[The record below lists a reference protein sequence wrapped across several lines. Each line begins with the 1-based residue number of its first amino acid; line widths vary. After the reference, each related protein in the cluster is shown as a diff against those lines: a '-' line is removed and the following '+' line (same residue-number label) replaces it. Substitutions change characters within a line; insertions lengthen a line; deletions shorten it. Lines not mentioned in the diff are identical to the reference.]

1 MFEKIINRK
10 NLIIL
15 LGMIIFILILFYPII
30 FSGKTFGSPDSL
42 NPRGASIILQE
53 MNKLDN
59 EFPLWQPWIFSGM
72 PTADAFTFVSLLY
85 FPNYILNL
93 FFLSSNMIQ
102 LLHLL
107 FAGIG
112 SYLLLR
118 FIGLSCLSAFLG
130 GSAFMITPFMITMI
144 VFGHGSQMMTA
155 AYIPWI
161 MMLTMKLF
169 RNPNLLN
176 IGILAIL
183 MGFQLQ
189 RAHVQIAYY
198 TWMLIGAYVLINFIL
213 DFKDNKSNNKPLV
226 SLGAFT
232 VSAILAIA
240 IALIIYLPSLEYTP
254 FSVRG
259 SSGGG
264 ADYNYATSWS
274 FSPKELLTFFI
285 PSALGFGGQTYWGDM
300 PFTDYPNYMGII
312 TMLLAIIGFVYK
324 RDRFMWFLF
333 TTSLLAIFI
342 SFGKNL
348 AIIYDLFYSFFPFF
362 NKFRVPAMILI
373 LVQFNTCIMAA
384 IGMDHLISINKNKL
398 PNWFWPSTGVL
409 IFLLLIL
416 SFGESTLKDL
426 VSSGFTQPRTQDLR
440 LVQAIN
446 SLRWDMWYKDAW
458 AVLFYLSTTMA
469 LIWCYIFNKVSIRIF
484 SMAILLLLALDVM
497 VVDNKIIQ
505 PKKNSGRS
513 SQLLNNSIVDRYF
526 QHDQISKILSS
537 DKNELFRVY
546 PAGQLFGETRLRA
559 FGVESI
565 GGYHPAKLNVYNNFL
580 KNTNNA
586 NTLALMGMLN
596 VKYFLSTQS
605 INHPDLI
612 EIKQARMKSGRGNIP
627 VSMYRLENY
636 QKRAWFAK
644 NIEVYPE
651 NNFPWGKI
659 KNQLFEPEKV
669 AFVSQNDISFNTTF
683 SIGKINS
690 INNSLHR
697 LEIETESDS
706 TSFLIVSEVFY
717 PLRWKAT
724 IDGEQIEYFKTNG
737 VIRGLIIPK
746 GQHKI
751 VFNYDRS
758 SFNKGVFISLSSF
771 FLTIGMIIFGYRK
784 SIY

>member
-10 NLIIL
+10 KITILAGMMVLII
-15 LGMIIFILILFYPII
+15 ILFYPII

-42 NPRGASIILQE
+42 NPQGANIILQE
-53 MNKLDN
+53 MKKTDS

-72 PTADAFTFVSLLY
+72 PTADAFTFISSLY

-93 FFLSSNMIQ
+93 FFLSSNLTQ

-118 FIGLSCLSAFLG
+118 FIGLSSLSAFMG

-144 VFGHGSQMMTA
+144 VFGHGSQVMTA

-161 MMLTMKLF
+161 MMFTMKLL
-169 RNPNLLN
+169 RNPNLKN

-198 TWMLIGAYVLINFIL
+198 TWMLIGAYVLMTFIL
-213 DFKDNKSNNKPLV
+213 DIKENNNHNKTMI
-226 SLGAFT
+226 SLGGFT
-232 VSAILAIA
+232 ISAILAIA
-240 IALIIYLPSLEYTP
+240 IALVIYLPSLEYTP

-259 SSGGG
+259 GVEGGT
-264 ADYNYATSWS
+264 DYNYATSWS

-312 TMLLAIIGFVYK
+312 TLVLAIIGFVYK

-333 TTSLLAIFI
+333 STSLLAIFI

-348 AIIYDLFYSFFPFF
+348 TIIYDLFYSFFPFF

-384 IGMDHLISINKNKL
+384 VGLDYLTSTNKGKL
-398 PNWFWPSTGVL
+398 PNWFWPTTGIL
-409 IFLLLIL
+409 ILLLLIL
-416 SFGESTLKDL
+416 SFGESVLKNTI
-426 VSSGFTQPRTQDLR
+426 SSGFNQPRTQDPR
-440 LVQAIN
+440 VVQAIN

-458 AVLFYLSTTMA
+458 AMLFYLSTTIT
-469 LIWCYIFNKVSIRIF
+469 LIWGFILNKMSLKTFSI
-484 SMAILLLLALDVM
+484 AIVLILVLDIL

-513 SQLLNNSIVDRYF
+513 SQLLNNSIIDRYF
-526 QHDQISKILSS
+526 QHDQITKILSS
-537 DKNELFRVY
+537 DKKEQFRIY
-546 PAGQLFGETRLRA
+546 PAGQIFGETRLRA
-559 FGVESI
+559 FGIESV

-580 KNTNNA
+580 SKTNNA
-586 NTLALMGMLN
+586 STLSLMSMLN
-596 VKYFLSTQS
+596 VKYLLSTQP
-605 INHPDLI
+605 INHPGLI
-612 EIKQARMKSGRGNIP
+612 EIKQAKMKSGRGNIP
-627 VSMYRLENY
+627 ISLYRLLNY

-644 NIEVYPE
+644 NIEVYP
-651 NNFPWGKI
+651 NNNVPWEKI
-659 KNQLFEPEKV
+659 KDQSFDPQNI
-669 AFVSQNDISFNTTF
+669 AFVSENDISKNTTF
-683 SIGKINS
+683 SKGEIIN
-690 INNSLHR
+690 IKNSLHS
-697 LEIETESDS
+697 LEIETKSDS
-706 TSFLIVSEVFY
+706 TSFLVVSEVFY
-717 PLRWKAT
+717 PLRWNAT
-724 IDGEQIEYFKTNG
+724 LNGENIEYYKTNG

-746 GQHKI
+746 GRHMV
-751 VFNYDRS
+751 VFNFDRS
-758 SFNKGVFISLSSF
+758 SFNKGLVISLGSF
-771 FLTIGMIIFGYRK
+771 LITIGLIVCGYRK
-784 SIY
+784 SGF

>member
-10 NLIIL
+10 NLLIL
-15 LGMIIFILILFYPII
+15 SGMIILILILFYPII
-30 FSGKTFGSPDSL
+30 FGGKTFGSPDSL
-42 NPRGASIILQE
+42 NPRGANIILQE

-72 PTADAFTFVSLLY
+72 PTADAFTFISSLY

-93 FFLSSNMIQ
+93 FFLSSNLTQ

-161 MMLTMKLF
+161 MMFTIKLF
-169 RNPNLLN
+169 RNPNLIN

-198 TWMLIGAYVLINFIL
+198 TWMLIGAYVLITFIL
-213 DFKDNKSNNKPLV
+213 NIKDKKSKDKPLI

-232 VSAILAIA
+232 CSAILAIA
-240 IALIIYLPSLEYTP
+240 IALVIYLPSLEYTP

-264 ADYNYATSWS
+264 VDYNYATSWS

-312 TMLLAIIGFVYK
+312 TMLLAIIGFAYK

-409 IFLLLIL
+409 ILLLLIL

-426 VSSGFTQPRTQDLR
+426 VSSGFTQPRTQDPR

-458 AVLFYLSTTMA
+458 ALLFYLSTTMS
-469 LIWCYIFNKVSIRIF
+469 LIWCFIFNKVSTRTF
-484 SMAILLLLALDVM
+484 SMAILLLLVLDVLII
-497 VVDNKIIQ
+497 DNKIIQ
-505 PKKNSGRS
+505 PKKESGRS

-537 DKNELFRVY
+537 DKNQLFRVY

-559 FGVESI
+559 FGIESI

-586 NTLALMGMLN
+586 STLALMGMLN
-596 VKYFLSTQS
+596 VKYFLSTKP
-605 INHPDLI
+605 INFPGLI

-636 QKRAWFAK
+636 QKRAWFAR

-651 NNFPWGKI
+651 IDFPWEKI
-659 KNQLFEPEKV
+659 KSQSYDPQKV
-669 AFVSQNDISFNTTF
+669 AFVSQNDISINTTF
-683 SIGKINS
+683 SMGKINS
-690 INNSLHR
+690 INNSLHK

-724 IDGEQIEYFKTNG
+724 IDGEQIEYYKTNG

-746 GQHKI
+746 GRHKI

-758 SFNKGVFISLSSF
+758 SFNKGVLISLSSF
-771 FLTIGMIIFGYRK
+771 FITIGMIIFGYRK
-784 SIY
+784 SRY